1 MNLCKVGTIYLYLK
15 ARMAD
20 VVSDSSRT
28 KRKTNKVQQQQMD
41 EPNFVHHSADGSNI
55 IVKAAADRTPQRNC
69 SGEWRQF
76 DFDRHKT
83 WKWMSQYEWRKANSM
98 LLDDAEPHR
107 RPVESST
114 TEEKDVLC
122 VVGCDRYRLFMGCFS
137 TGMEINIYIYIY
149 RYNGLFIRMRYTR
162 YGCAQPV

>member
-28 KRKTNKVQQQQMD
+28 KRKTNRVQQQQMD

-83 WKWMSQYEWRKANSM
+83 WKWMSQYEWRKS
-98 LLDDAEPHR
+98 EFH
-107 RPVESST
+107 
-114 TEEKDVLC
+114 
-122 VVGCDRYRLFMGCFS
+122 VVGWTACVWHWRWTTPTASCVFNNRGGGRSLCRWLRSIPFIYGLLLHWHG
-137 TGMEINIYIYIY
+137 NQYIYIYIP
-149 RYNGLFIRMRYTR
+149 L
-162 YGCAQPV
+162 